1 MIRQGR
7 KSFLDITI
15 HRGTQEIGGSC
26 VQISSEGRS
35 ILIDAGSPLGESQSE
50 VNLSDINFDAVLVSH
65 PHQDHYGLIDNLDP
79 DVPVYIGEIACKMI
93 AAARVFTGREPL
105 KNNFKHVKAW
115 TPFEIAPFRITPYL
129 MDHSSVDSFGFLIEA
144 EGKKV
149 FYSGDFRAHG
159 SKEKSFE
166 AFLARPPRNVDLLL
180 MEGTMMGRENEAF
193 KREKDVED
201 EMLEVFNN
209 ETGPAFLICSGQ
221 HVDRLCAAF
230 SACRRAGRVFVVDIY
245 TAWILQILSE
255 HFDTTPHFRLEDI
268 RVLAHGGTART
279 HYLSIKDNTYFDN
292 FLREIYRR
300 DNVITEAQ
308 IGESPG
314 RYLIKSCRVDLLLKT
329 LNPPQCS
336 LIYSQWRGYLE
347 DKYNPQSWKLT
358 RLRDDPRVSFHE
370 IHTSGHAFTQDLK
383 RFADAISPKLL
394 VPIHTEKKDDYAK
407 HFVPNQVKS
416 VADGEP
422 FQI

>member
-1 MIRQGR
+1 VE
-7 KSFLDITI
+7 ITI

-26 VQISSEGRS
+26 VQISSKGRS

-79 DVPVYIGEIACKMI
+79 TMPVYIGEIACKMI
-93 AAARVFTGREPL
+93 AAARVFTGRQPL
-105 KNNFKHVKAW
+105 KNDFKHFKAW
-115 TPFEIAPFRITPYL
+115 TPFEISPFRITPYL

-144 EGKKV
+144 EGKKL

-180 MEGTMMGRENEAF
+180 MEGTMMGRESEAY
-193 KREKDVED
+193 KREKNIEE
-201 EMLEVFNN
+201 EMLEVLNN
-209 ETGPAFLICSGQ
+209 EAGPAFLICSGQ

-230 SACRRAGRVFVVDIY
+230 RACRRAGRVFVVDIY

-279 HYLSIKDNTYFDN
+279 HYLSIKDNSDFDN
-292 FLREIYRR
+292 FLREIYKR

-308 IGESPG
+308 IGESPS
-314 RYLIKSCRVDLLLKT
+314 RYLIKSSRVDLLLKA
-329 LNPPQCS
+329 LNPLQCS
-336 LIYSQWRGYLE
+336 LIYSQWGGYLDE
-347 DKYNPQSWKLT
+347 EHNPQSWKLT
-358 RLRDDPRVSFHE
+358 NLRDDPRVTFHE
-370 IHTSGHAFTQDLK
+370 IHTSGHAFRRDLK
-383 RFADAISPKLL
+383 RYTDAISPKLL
-394 VPIHTEKKDDYAK
+394 VPIHTEKKDEYAMC
-407 HFVPNQVKS
+407 FEPTQVKA
-416 VADGEP
+416 VADGET
-422 FQI
+422 FQV

>member
-1 MIRQGR
+1 ME
-7 KSFLDITI
+7 ITI

-35 ILIDAGSPLGESQSE
+35 ILIDAGSPLGETQSE
-50 VNLSDINFDAVLVSH
+50 VNLSEIYFDAVLVSH
-65 PHQDHYGLIDNLDP
+65 PHQDHYGLIDNLDSTM
-79 DVPVYIGEIACKMI
+79 PVYIGEIACKMI

-105 KNNFKHVKAW
+105 KNDFKHFKAW
-115 TPFEIAPFRITPYL
+115 TPFEISPFRITPYL

-180 MEGTMMGRENEAF
+180 MEGTMMGRESEAY
-193 KREKDVED
+193 KREKNIENEMVEV
-201 EMLEVFNN
+201 LNAEV
-209 ETGPAFLICSGQ
+209 GPAFLICSGQ

-230 SACRRAGRVFVVDIY
+230 RACRRAGRVFVVDIY

-279 HYLSIKDNTYFDN
+279 HYLSIKDNSDFDN
-292 FLREIYRR
+292 FLREIYKRG
-300 DNVITEAQ
+300 NVITEAQ
-308 IGESPG
+308 IGESPS
-314 RYLIKSCRVDLLLKT
+314 RYFIKSSRGDLLLKA
-329 LNPPQCS
+329 LNPPQSS
-336 LIYSQWRGYLE
+336 LIYSQWGGYLKE
-347 DKYNPQSWKLT
+347 EHNPQSWKLT
-358 RLRDDPRVSFHE
+358 NLRDDPRVMFHE
-370 IHTSGHAFTQDLK
+370 IHTSGHAFRRDLK
-383 RFADAISPKLL
+383 RYANAINPKLL
-394 VPIHTEKKDDYAK
+394 VPIHTEKKDEYARY
-407 HFVPNQVKS
+407 FEPTQVKA
-416 VADGEP
+416 VADGET
-422 FQI
+422 FQV